1 MAWEIPDFS
10 SSSAL
15 WEIKDWK
22 LQQWQRLP
30 YIHPVDHSSG
40 NSLLLTSLLPVGETA
55 APVVGQFCCVILG
68 AGLEA
73 QQSHSSRLANDFIS
87 V

>member
-1 MAWEIPDFS
+1 MGA
-10 SSSAL
+10 
-15 WEIKDWK
+15 K
-22 LQQWQRLP
+22 RLKVAAVAKASL
-30 YIHPVDHSSG
+30 YPVDHSSG

-55 APVVGQFCCVILG
+55 APVVDQFCCVILG

-73 QQSHSSRLANDFIS
+73 QQSHSSRLVNDFIR